1 MQGGA
6 ERPGVLVVGYR
17 KFAQLMNTVVPEFR
31 ARAELRIIEHIF
43 DADGVIGDLVGR
55 HRADVVVSA
64 GANAAYLAATLDV
77 PVISL
82 RVSDVDMLEALTKA
96 SELSRRVTVMTYGS
110 EHAILQRLERLLGI
124 DIDLRSYQT
133 AHEAREK
140 FLLARGDID
149 VVVGSS
155 LICELAEREGIPA
168 ILLYSRDSCR
178 ALLEEAVGRAAAV
191 MAERRHRAWR
201 EALLADPVLPTVLL
215 DAAGAVSSFN
225 AAAGRAFGDGVEDA
239 ANVRRAVQLLGS
251 DRGLFFNDQRWAVS
265 RVPVRFETEV
275 LGEAL
280 RFVPELPQPV
290 VRSRR
295 VDPYARRL
303 VYASREMAQLEE
315 LVSLYAAAP
324 GTVLIQG
331 ESGTGKELVAH
342 ALHARSGYSGG
353 ELVAVNCGAIPEE
366 LFESELFGYVE
377 GAFTSSRRGGRRG
390 LLEQAH
396 RGVIFLDEIGEMP
409 LSQQAKLLRVLEER
423 RVRPLGTNR
432 EISLD
437 LKVVAATNCDLRE
450 RVRAGRF
457 REDLFY
463 RLNVFFLYLPPLRE
477 RPSDIPEIARYLL
490 REYAAQYGQTLDVAT
505 VWEMLEPR
513 FLAYAWGGN
522 VRELEN
528 FVERIVVS
536 VTRFGSVEAQR
547 DALPRVLPELFERS
561 KEPGSGGTLREREFD
576 SIREAL
582 ARFGQDK
589 MRAAEY
595 LGISQ
600 TTLWRRLKQMGGD
613 TGN

>member
-1 MQGGA
+1 MQGGG
-6 ERPGVLVVGYR
+6 ELPRVLVVGYR

-31 ARAELRIIEHIF
+31 TRADLRIIEHIF

-96 SELSRRVTVMTYGS
+96 SELSRRVTVATYGA
-110 EHAILQRLERLLGI
+110 EHAILPRLERLLGI
-124 DIDLRSYQT
+124 GIDLRSYQT

-155 LICELAEREGIPA
+155 LVCELAEREGVPA

-178 ALLEEAVGRAAAV
+178 ALLEEAVERAAAV
-191 MAERRHRAWR
+191 AAERRQRAWR
-201 EALLADPVLPTVLL
+201 EALLDDPVLPTVLI
-215 DAAGAVSSFN
+215 DAAGTLRSFN
-225 AAAGRAFGDGVEDA
+225 PAAARAFADGPDAA
-239 ANVRRAVQLLGS
+239 ANVHRALQLLGS
-251 DRGLFFNDQRWAVS
+251 ERSLFFNEQRWVVS
-265 RVPVRFETEV
+265 RAPVRIETEV

-280 RFVPELPQPV
+280 RFIPELPQPAL
-290 VRSRR
+290 RSRGI
-295 VDPYARRL
+295 DPYARRL

-342 ALHARSGYSGG
+342 ALHARSVYADG

-390 LLEQAH
+390 LFEQAH

-432 EISLD
+432 EVNLD

-450 RVRAGRF
+450 RVHAGRF

-463 RLNVFFLYLPPLRE
+463 RLNVFYLYLPPLRE

-490 REYAAQYGQTLDVAT
+490 SEYAARYGQTLDEAA
-505 VWEMLEPR
+505 VWEMLAPH
-513 FLAYAWGGN
+513 FSAYAWGGN

-536 VTRFGSVEAQR
+536 LARFDSIEALR
-547 DALPRVLPELFERS
+547 GALPRVLPELFEPSRDR
-561 KEPGSGGTLREREFD
+561 GGGGTLRERELD

-582 ARFGQDK
+582 ARFDQDK
-589 MRAAEY
+589 TRAAEY

-600 TTLWRRLKQMGGD
+600 TTLWRRLKHMGGD
-613 TGN
+613 AGN